1 MAEWVVSPANSVPDQ
16 SFWPDLFRRKV
27 ATNANFWLGKV
38 SLETIATPS
47 VARER
52 GNIVKALARAL
63 QVRAAWDPAL
73 DLLLAFHPY
82 MTRQGAGSDWRWFV
96 ETGLEISR
104 QLSNV
109 TAEAALLDRL
119 GELKR
124 DAGDWPGAAACH
136 EKAQELSGVAGDE
149 AERARA
155 LINLGYVYRLQRR
168 YAEAEEVLQEA
179 LQSCQSSRNRDGQAF
194 AHTNLGLGHYE
205 QNRWPEALHHHRKAH
220 QIWSAI
226 GNRLGTAQAQ
236 HNMGIAHI
244 SMEDWPEAESCLK
257 TAIELYE
264 QTNARLLA
272 ATASKDLGE
281 AYRRQQRPEEAEEL
295 FRQAIGVMEVSGHR
309 RGLALG
315 YNNIGLAC
323 TQQRKW
329 AMAEDFYRQSI
340 ALWEELGEPVGQAN
354 AEDNLA
360 DAYLQ
365 QQRWAEAMLVLD
377 NALEHIR
384 GVQPTGQVEDL
395 LLDIREHRREA
406 SSRLDEGGGI

>member
-1 MAEWVVSPANSVPDQ
+1 MSPANSVPDQ
-16 SFWPDLFRRKV
+16 SFWPDLFRQKV
-27 ATNANFWLGKV
+27 ATNTNFWLGKV

-52 GNIVKALARAL
+52 GNIVKALTRAL
-63 QVRAAWDPAL
+63 QVRAAWESAL

-82 MTRQGAGSDWRWFV
+82 MARQGAGSDWQWFI

-136 EKAQELSGVAGDE
+136 KKAQELSRVAGDE

-168 YAEAEEVLQEA
+168 YAEAEEVLQKA
-179 LQSCQSSRNRDGQAF
+179 LKSCQRSQNLDGEAF

-205 QNRWPEALHHHRKAH
+205 QNRWSEALHHHRKAY
-220 QIWSAI
+220 QVWSGI

-236 HNMGIAHI
+236 HNMGIAHV
-244 SMEDWPEAESCLK
+244 SMEDWPRAESCLK
-257 TAIELYE
+257 KAIELYE
-264 QTNARLLA
+264 QTNARLLRA
-272 ATASKDLGE
+272 AASKDLGE
-281 AYRRQQRPEEAEEL
+281 AYRRQERPEEAEAL
-295 FRQAIGVMEVSGHR
+295 FRQAISVMEESGHTP
-309 RGLALG
+309 GLALA

-323 TQQRKW
+323 TQQAKW
-329 AMAEDFYRQSI
+329 AMAEDFYRRSI
-340 ALWEELGEPVGQAN
+340 VLWKELGEPVGQAN

-360 DAYLQ
+360 DALLQ
-365 QQRWAEAMLVLD
+365 QQRWAEAMQVLD
-377 NALEHIR
+377 DALEHIS
-384 GVQPTGQVEDL
+384 GVEPTGQVEDL
-395 LLDIREHRREA
+395 LLDIGEHRREA
-406 SSRLDEGGGI
+406 SSRLDDGGGI